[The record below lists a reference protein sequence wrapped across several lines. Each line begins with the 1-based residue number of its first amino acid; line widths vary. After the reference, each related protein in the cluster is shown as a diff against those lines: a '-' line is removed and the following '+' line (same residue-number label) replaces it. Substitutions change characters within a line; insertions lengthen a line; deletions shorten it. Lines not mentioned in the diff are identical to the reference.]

1 MYNNI
6 KMMFKEFFN
15 YWNMFVAKLQNLDT
29 TTNSIIYNKKTIIQ
43 ILGYIYILQLSYKLI
58 SNSRNIYKGLIWNNI
73 KKIPLVNNKIND
85 KVKEIIDNIN
95 LGFQN
100 ELTDLKFYKEIPI
113 QGLKNNEIENQFKH
127 MVSKKSNDYTKG
139 TVSGATY
146 SNNKDLDKLMA
157 LLFIYF
163 NKSNPLHTNLY
174 PSIRKMENELISFMI
189 NLFNG
194 NEDTCGVFTGGGTE
208 SILMACKTYR
218 ELGKSK
224 GILKPEII
232 VSDTVHCAF
241 NKACQYFNIK
251 LVSIPCLK
259 DGSFNL
265 KLLEKLLNNNTILI
279 VGSIPSYSL
288 GIIDPVP
295 KLNDIAIKYNIP
307 LHLDACIGSFLINFS
322 GLDYD
327 FSYPGVTSISADF
340 HKYGQTP
347 KGSSSILYKNKE
359 IMKYQ
364 YFIDSKWSGGIYATT
379 SIAGSRCGNIV
390 ALSWATLMYYGKNG
404 YRENYEKIIEMN
416 KFLVEKINDIDE
428 LFIYGKPKLSIIGIG
443 SEKINISMLGDL
455 LKKKGWDINMI
466 QNPDGFHFC
475 ITSYHNLDVLKNF
488 VNDIN
493 YIIKNNK
500 LKKGSY
506 SPCIYGTMKKI
517 NDTDII
523 DKVLVN
529 YLHSVN
535 GIRKF

>member
-1 MYNNI
+1 
-6 KMMFKEFFN
+6 MFKEFFN
-15 YWNMFVAKLQNLDT
+15 IWNIFIPKCYSLINYNDIQNKL
-29 TTNSIIYNKKTIIQ
+29 IYNKKSVFE
-43 ILGYIYILQLSYKLI
+43 ILGYIYILQLSYKFI
-58 SNSRNIYKGLIWNNI
+58 FYSSRNLKKLMWNNI
-73 KKIPLVNNKIND
+73 KKIPLVNTKIND

-113 QGLKNNEIENQFKH
+113 QGLKNNEIENQFKQ
-127 MVSKKSNDYTKG
+127 MVLKKSNDYTKG
-139 TVSGATY
+139 KVSGATY

-265 KLLEKLLNNNTILI
+265 KLLEKFINNNTILI

-322 GLDYD
+322 GLNYD
-327 FSYPGVTSISADF
+327 FTYPGVTSISADF
-340 HKYGQTP
+340 HKYGHTP

-379 SIAGSRCGNIV
+379 SMAGSRCGNIV
-390 ALSWATLMYYGKNG
+390 ALSWATLMYYGKIG
-404 YRENYEKIIEMN
+404 YMENYEKIIEMN

-428 LFIYGKPKLSIIGIG
+428 LFIYGEPKLSIIGVG

-455 LKKKGWDINMI
+455 LKKEGWDINMI

-475 ITSYHNLDVLKNF
+475 ITSYHNLEVLEKFINDMKN
-488 VNDIN
+488 
-493 YIIKNNK
+493 IIENNE

-517 NDTDII
+517 NDIDII
-523 DKVLVN
+523 DTVLEN